1 MSNMDDFNFNNSF
14 YDSDRHS
21 QQAQGQPLSGIT
33 DFGGASNGQPPERD
47 GFRQDREWRKMK
59 ASMKKTMA
67 AMMAVCCIASV
78 SLGAAGGYLAGSMT
92 QNGSSSQSSVSQ
104 SGDSGSSSDHL
115 YTSNLSTGSQS
126 GNLSEV
132 IEKVRSSVVAINV
145 ESTASSGAG
154 YFFGGEQTVQS
165 AGSGVILS
173 EDGYIV
179 TNNHVIEDANSITVY
194 LQDGSSYPAK
204 LVGTDDEGDIALLKI
219 EASGLNYATLGDSD
233 SLKVGDAAV
242 AIGNPLGELAGSV
255 SQGIISALDR
265 EITLNGE
272 TMNLLQTDA
281 AINPGNSGGAL
292 FNANGEVIGIVV
304 AKSGGDNVE
313 GLGFAIP
320 VNDVKEI
327 VDQLSTYGYVT
338 GRPTMGASFVDISD
352 QMTAAMYR
360 VDRLG
365 VYVLSTEENSAAAQ
379 AGLLPGD
386 CVLSVNGQEV
396 SAASDIQK
404 IVSGSQVGD
413 TLTLDVI
420 RYSSG
425 QKEQVQVIL
434 AEEAPESANQT
445 VSARL
450 S

>member
-1 MSNMDDFNFNNSF
+1 M
-14 YDSDRHS
+14 
-21 QQAQGQPLSGIT
+21 
-33 DFGGASNGQPPERD
+33 
-47 GFRQDREWRKMK
+47 
-59 ASMKKTMA
+59 
-67 AMMAVCCIASV
+67 
-78 SLGAAGGYLAGSMT
+78 
-92 QNGSSSQSSVSQ
+92 
-104 SGDSGSSSDHL
+104 
-115 YTSNLSTGSQS
+115 
-126 GNLSEV
+126 
-132 IEKVRSSVVAINV
+132 
-145 ESTASSGAG
+145 
-154 YFFGGEQTVQS
+154 
-165 AGSGVILS
+165 
-173 EDGYIV
+173 
-179 TNNHVIEDANSITVY
+179 
-194 LQDGSSYPAK
+194 
-204 LVGTDDEGDIALLKI
+204 GTDDEGDIALLKI

-404 IVSGSQVGD
+404 IVSGQPGGGHPH
-413 TLTLDVI
+413 
-420 RYSSG
+420 SG
-425 QKEQVQVIL
+425 RDPLQQR
-434 AEEAPESANQT
+434 PEGAGPGYPG
-445 VSARL
+445 
-450 S
+450 

>member
-1 MSNMDDFNFNNSF
+1 M
-14 YDSDRHS
+14 
-21 QQAQGQPLSGIT
+21 
-33 DFGGASNGQPPERD
+33 
-47 GFRQDREWRKMK
+47 
-59 ASMKKTMA
+59 
-67 AMMAVCCIASV
+67 
-78 SLGAAGGYLAGSMT
+78 
-92 QNGSSSQSSVSQ
+92 
-104 SGDSGSSSDHL
+104 
-115 YTSNLSTGSQS
+115 
-126 GNLSEV
+126 
-132 IEKVRSSVVAINV
+132 
-145 ESTASSGAG
+145 
-154 YFFGGEQTVQS
+154 
-165 AGSGVILS
+165 
-173 EDGYIV
+173 
-179 TNNHVIEDANSITVY
+179 
-194 LQDGSSYPAK
+194 
-204 LVGTDDEGDIALLKI
+204 GTDDEGDIALLKI

-352 QMTAAMYR
+352 QMTAVMYR

-365 VYVLSTEENSAAAQ
+365 VYVLSTEENSAGGPGRTSPGRLRPVGQ
-379 AGLLPGD
+379 WAGGLRCQRYPEDCFRQPG
-386 CVLSVNGQEV
+386 GGHPH
-396 SAASDIQK
+396 
-404 IVSGSQVGD
+404 SGRDPLQQ
-413 TLTLDVI
+413 
-420 RYSSG
+420 R
-425 QKEQVQVIL
+425 
-434 AEEAPESANQT
+434 PEGAGPGYPG
-445 VSARL
+445 
-450 S
+450 